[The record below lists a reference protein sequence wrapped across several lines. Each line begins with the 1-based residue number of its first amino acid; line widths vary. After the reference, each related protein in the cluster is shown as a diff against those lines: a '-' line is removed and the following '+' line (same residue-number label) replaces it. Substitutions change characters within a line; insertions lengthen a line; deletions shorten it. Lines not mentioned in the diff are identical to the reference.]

1 MSRLRPTGGV
11 LVGMSKA
18 IVSVSRGPKT
28 VSPSSGSSAI
38 AWTIDGAPSILNM
51 PAMSEADALSYLLTG
66 QAMGEGG
73 GGQGIGVAAA
83 LQASGIGSVT
93 AEVGRQLG
101 LDELRVETGGDLA
114 EASVVAGTWLSPRT
128 YVQYVNELGTGET
141 LLRLRY
147 DLTRRIQIQTETGR
161 AQGADIFYT
170 FER

>member
-1 MSRLRPTGGV
+1 MSQISSDSEIHACGRDLELGDIGIAEPQVPV
-11 LVGMSKA
+11 L
-18 IVSVSRGPKT
+18 T
-28 VSPSSGSSAI
+28 
-38 AWTIDGAPSILNM
+38 AP
-51 PAMSEADALSYLLTG
+51 
-66 QAMGEGG
+66 
-73 GGQGIGVAAA
+73 
-83 LQASGIGSVT
+83 
-93 AEVGRQLG
+93 RQLG